1 MIGLKSSTMSK
12 ALCYTGIATA
22 LVLLALFAMDL
33 ALGYPF
39 NKADV
44 LMDIVFLVSSGGL
57 AFISWLTLR
66 ELK

>member
-1 MIGLKSSTMSK
+1 M
-12 ALCYTGIATA
+12 
-22 LVLLALFAMDL
+22 VLLALFAMDL